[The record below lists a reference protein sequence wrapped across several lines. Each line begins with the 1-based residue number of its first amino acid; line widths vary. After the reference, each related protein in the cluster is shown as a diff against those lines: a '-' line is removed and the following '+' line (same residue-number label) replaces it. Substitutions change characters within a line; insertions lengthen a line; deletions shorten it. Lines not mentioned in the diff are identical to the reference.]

1 MVIPTLESLILR
13 DFVQYPAAILT
24 RELIEDTTDLEHM
37 LTFDLNS
44 SLFQVINQWTTIRQ
58 LEIYG
63 IDDSNDELS
72 PWIALSNYLN
82 SLRELTTLVLYGI
95 GAATSLAYT
104 LFRHDQM
111 MLPRLSHFLLAVTQM
126 SSLDN
131 DNLSR
136 YLISRQR
143 HQLPRLEKLSINLG
157 YIQHLTKED
166 CIDILR
172 ESSEDIFII
181 PDPEIGK
188 FIPFEEVNLLEIVL
202 PRP

>member
-63 IDDSNDELS
+63 IDDSNDDLS
-72 PWIALSNYLN
+72 PRIGLSNYLE
-82 SLRELTTLVLYGI
+82 SLSELTTLILYGI
-95 GAATSLAYT
+95 GTATSLAYT

-111 MLPRLSHFLLAVTQM
+111 VLPKLSHFLLAITQM
-126 SSLDN
+126 SSLEN

-136 YLISRQR
+136 HLINRQR
-143 HQLPRLEKLSINLG
+143 QQLPRLKKLSINWA

-181 PDPEIGK
+181 PDPENGK
-188 FIPFEEVNLLEIVL
+188 FIPMEEVNLFEI
-202 PRP
+202 